1 MANSAMETVET
12 LQDAS
17 DVQDLPENR
26 PWSEAME
33 QQVVEVENVNDDEP
47 QRDSLIAP
55 PGDEDVP
62 VAIEKMINNGIKF
75 TRSAG
80 PWKVEQEGV
89 RVRKSFS
96 VYFTLDT
103 HVPVQQ
109 IIMALDQRGIDYDD
123 IVSIQRRLGTNTFVI
138 SFRTADAKAHILSVW
153 DINVAGHRAFVADCD
168 NRISLVKI
176 YNAPNEMPDS
186 VIIGRLSSY
195 GSVLSFRR
203 DHATDSIYNG
213 VRTAR
218 MEIKQNIPSTVRIT
232 GEFIKFWY
240 PGQPK
245 SCRRC
250 GDLDH
255 LVKDCRNVRCFNCEQ
270 SGHRVEEC
278 EKAPMCSICRLTDH
292 VVCDC
297 PYLLFS
303 ANVECESSSNTST
316 SNSFAG
322 AAKAPRSVSFNSNS
336 SLASKTPEKEK
347 ENRKSTNESS
357 SRNHEHDRGSRCER
371 DLDRERERRERERER
386 HERER
391 RERERDRERE
401 RERER
406 RSRDRSQHHR
416 RDRSYEEDRRRS
428 RSHGS
433 SKHGKDDSSISEDST
448 SESDPTEWTEV
459 KKKKSKHKRR

>member
-12 LQDAS
+12 FQDAS

-26 PWSEAME
+26 PWSEEME
-33 QQVVEVENVNDDEP
+33 EQTVGVENANDDEP
-47 QRDSLIAP
+47 QRSSLIAP
-55 PGDEDVP
+55 PGDDDVP
-62 VAIEKMINNGIKF
+62 DAIEKMINNGIKF

-123 IVSIQRRLGTNTFVI
+123 IISIQRRLGTNTFVV
-138 SFRTADAKAHILSVW
+138 SFCTAEAKAHLLSAW

-168 NRISLVKI
+168 NRISLVKV
-176 YNAPNEMPDS
+176 YNGPNEMPDS
-186 VIIGRLSSY
+186 VIIARLSSY

-203 DHATDSIYNG
+203 DHATDAIYNG

-250 GDLDH
+250 GDH

-278 EKAPMCSICRLTDH
+278 DKAPMCSFCPSIDH

-322 AAKAPRSVSFNSNS
+322 AVKAPRTVAFNSNS
-336 SLASKTPEKEK
+336 FLAPKTPDRSSKEK

-357 SRNHEHDRGSRCER
+357 SRNHERDHGSRRER
-371 DLDRERERRERERER
+371 DPDRERERQ
-386 HERER
+386 
-391 RERERDRERE
+391 RERDRERE
-401 RERER
+401 REREWQI
-406 RSRDRSQHHR
+406 RDRSHHHR
-416 RDRSYEEDRRRS
+416 RSHEEDR
-428 RSHGS
+428 HGS
-433 SKHGKDDSSISEDST
+433 KCHGSHRHRKDDSSEEYTSSASE
-448 SESDPTEWTEV
+448 EWTEV
-459 KKKKSKHKRR
+459 KKKSKYKHR